1 MRKFILNKPEWSTE
15 PEPLDI
21 KVVNQPLEEVINQ
34 VISQLKNENRK
45 PDNFYFLLKGL
56 LTTSFQTYKAIR
68 KLVAKDL
75 KYPTQAHILGRSLID
90 ALFTIVMLAE
100 KPLEYSR
107 KYELAG
113 YRVMWEEYD
122 RELKRYRNDP
132 KWKPYL
138 DEKKKFLDA
147 SAELFGLSEDEK
159 VNPNKYT
166 KYWFIPSRMLNSKMV
181 CNEKQRFLEEIYYWR
196 YKQISEWSHQ
206 AWGGIAAGMFTTIP
220 EHHWHPGKFES
231 DAVYTGILF
240 LLMILSEMEAACNYG
255 LKQKLRYIWT
265 ILNSYFEEAADYY
278 SLRYDELLQ

>member
-1 MRKFILNKPEWSTE
+1 
-15 PEPLDI
+15 
-21 KVVNQPLEEVINQ
+21 
-34 VISQLKNENRK
+34 
-45 PDNFYFLLKGL
+45 
-56 LTTSFQTYKAIR
+56 
-68 KLVAKDL
+68 
-75 KYPTQAHILGRSLID
+75 
-90 ALFTIVMLAE
+90 
-100 KPLEYSR
+100 
-107 KYELAG
+107 
-113 YRVMWEEYD
+113 MWEEYD

-147 SAELFGLSEDEK
+147 SAELFDLSEDEK

-166 KYWFIPSRMLNSKMV
+166 KYWFIPSQMLNSKMV

-206 AWGGIAAGMFTTIP
+206 AWGGIAAGMFATIP

-240 LLMILSEMEAACNYG
+240 LLMILSGIEAACNYG